1 MDTINWPLAFLI
13 ICALVALLAKKN
25 GHSWYLFFFAAS
37 VPSAPLLLL
46 LPHVLDE
53 SISALPAV
61 RLATVL
67 VCPVIALVLGLRQKV
82 RKP

>member
-25 GHSWYLFFFAAS
+25 GLSWYLFFFAAS
-37 VPSAPLLLL
+37 VPSVPLLLL
-46 LPHVLDE
+46 LPHILDE
-53 SISALPAV
+53 SISALLAV

-67 VCPVIALVLGLRQKV
+67 VCPAIALVLGFRQKA